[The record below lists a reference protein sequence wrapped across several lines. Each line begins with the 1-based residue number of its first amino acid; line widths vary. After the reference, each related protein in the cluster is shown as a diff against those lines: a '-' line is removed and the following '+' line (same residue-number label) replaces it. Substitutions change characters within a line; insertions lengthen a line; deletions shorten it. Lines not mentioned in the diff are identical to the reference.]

1 MLLLGVLKENLIAFV
16 IWIASGLYNVAAFV
30 FQIFLVLSTNELVSS
45 DVYKQMYS
53 NFYAVL
59 GVIILFFLTFSFLKA
74 MVDPDNDKVGTSA
87 VKQIVINLATSTIIM
102 ALLPTIFGFLY
113 DMQHAILVNQNTIGR
128 FFNYGA
134 IDSQASATTSQI
146 SRGSFQIVNGVYTA
160 FFNASADLFVSGG
173 KCAGLDIK
181 SCQKSIESKDTNRT
195 LYEII
200 AYVDSNGHFNN
211 YKQFANEVDE
221 GDIDF
226 QWLLSIAGGVVL
238 LYVGI
243 SYCFD
248 MALRMIKLVF
258 YQLIAPIPVFARVIP
273 DTKLSGSFNEWIKV
287 TLACY
292 FEVYVRIFV
301 LYFVVFLCTTML
313 KSGNFLDKRIYEY
326 GTLVGLFGKAFILM
340 GIVMFMKQAPK
351 LISEVT
357 GIDTGNMKLGIK
369 EKLKE
374 GGFFTAGSVLG
385 AGATALTRNATNAVK
400 NIKNKWA
407 TASGRERARLIAGGL
422 GSTIAGGASGMVRGG
437 RAGWGAGSFSDMSSA
452 AGSGAKGAV
461 DARDRRAAYRASHGG
476 HFISIPKDQTTG
488 KRSLI
493 VTGADGKKK
502 LNVEGTLAGHVADTF
517 DTVGRWA
524 GFNNIQA
531 LQEENA
537 QIDLTSSKIDSV
549 VDSSRE
555 LIKSQFL
562 TKGKTYG
569 FGVSGQN
576 SAGIKYDAD
585 TYRRL
590 SDLRDRATTTGDNQ
604 SLKGLV
610 SAAEL
615 ARHRADTL
623 AREGVER
630 EDYTADEIQRI
641 FGKYENDYAKEVAN
655 TAFLGK
661 SSYDS
666 YVYADKDK
674 KVRAISFD
682 EEAAFSSVRSAAED
696 ARHQL
701 ERAYGSRVVAKAN
714 EIAKSA
720 GSSTMTV
727 EDVKNGDLKVTGD
740 TPVDKFGTAAK
751 IIKNENAAEISK
763 IQQREKDKEGK

>member
-407 TASGRERARLIAGGL
+407 TSSGRERARLIAGGL

-461 DARDRRAAYRASHGG
+461 DARDRRAAYKAAH
-476 HFISIPKDQTTG
+476 
-488 KRSLI
+488 
-493 VTGADGKKK
+493 DGTALGVVK
-502 LNVEGTLAGHVADTF
+502 GHVLDTV

-524 GFNNIQA
+524 GLNNIQA

-537 QIDLTSSKIDSV
+537 QIDLTSGKIDSV

-562 TKGKTYG
+562 AKGKTYG

-590 SDLRDRATTTGDNQ
+590 SDLRDRATTTGENQ

-682 EEAAFSSVRSAAED
+682 EEAALSSVRSAAED

-701 ERAYGSRVVAKAN
+701 ERAYGSRVVTKAN
-714 EIAKSA
+714 EIANSIAVGKGLPA

-727 EDVKNGDLKVTGD
+727 EEVRDGDLKVTGD
-740 TPVDKFGTAAK
+740 TAVDKFGTAAK